1 MSASFHSRRPVAP
14 LDRFIET
21 VWTSQRSAG
30 LAHAREWGLPTGCA
44 DLVVPLDG
52 QRLWRF
58 DRADDALGRSFA
70 GGVLQGAQD
79 RAVLRD
85 TSRASLVVGA
95 HFKPSGLAA
104 FWREPAHAFAGLTLS
119 LDDLWPR
126 FGDELREQIGAG
138 APPEQRL
145 DQLERALLR
154 RLRVDAAPD
163 PLTRWAT
170 RQLADG
176 AAVGDVQRASGFA
189 AATFIARYRAAC
201 GLAPKRHAAVMRFQA
216 LLRATPSQASWA
228 ALAADAG
235 YADQAHMSRQFTE
248 FAGMTP
254 GHYRRHAT
262 PFATHVA
269 SSESTQRASSG

>member
-21 VWTSQRSAG
+21 VWTSQRAAG
-30 LAHAREWGLPTGCA
+30 LTHAREWGLPTGCA

-58 DRADDALGRSFA
+58 DSAGDTLGRSFA
-70 GGVLQGAQD
+70 GGVLQGAQE
-79 RAVLRD
+79 RAALRD
-85 TSRASLVVGA
+85 TSRASLVVGVE
-95 HFKPSGLAA
+95 FKPAGLAA

-119 LDDLWPR
+119 LDDVWPR
-126 FGDELREQIGAG
+126 FADELREQISA
-138 APPEQRL
+138 AANPEQRL
-145 DQLERALLR
+145 RHLECALLK
-154 RLRVDAAPD
+154 RLRAGVAPD
-163 PLTRWAT
+163 PMSSWAT
-170 RQLADG
+170 RQLASG
-176 AAVGDVQRASGFA
+176 VLVGEVQRASGYA

-248 FAGMTP
+248 LAGMTP

-262 PFATHVA
+262 AFATHVA
-269 SSESTQRASSG
+269 SPD

>member
-14 LDRFIET
+14 LDRFIEA

-44 DLVVPLDG
+44 DLVIPLDG

-58 DRADDALGRSFA
+58 DGADDTLGRSFA

-79 RAVLRD
+79 RTALRD
-85 TSRASLVVGA
+85 TSRASLVVGVQ
-95 HFKPSGLAA
+95 FKPAGLAA
-104 FWREPAHAFAGLTLS
+104 FWRESAQAFAGLTLA
-119 LDDLWPR
+119 LDDVWPR
-126 FGDELREQIGAG
+126 FADALRERIGAG
-138 APPEQRL
+138 ATPEQRVR
-145 DQLERALLR
+145 QLEQTLLQ
-154 RLRVDAAPD
+154 RLRADVAPD
-163 PLTRWAT
+163 PMAGWAT
-170 RQLADG
+170 HQLAIG
-176 AAVGDVQRASGFA
+176 TAVGDVQRASGFA

-201 GLAPKRHAAVMRFQA
+201 GLAPKRHATVMRFQA
-216 LLRATPSQASWA
+216 LLRAAASQPSWA

-248 FAGMTP
+248 LAGMTP

-262 PFATHVA
+262 AFATHVA
-269 SSESTQRASSG
+269 SSEATHVASPD

>member
-21 VWTSQRSAG
+21 VWTSERSAG
-30 LAHAREWGLPTGCA
+30 LAHAREWGLPTGSA
-44 DLVVPLDG
+44 DLVIPLDG

-58 DRADDALGRSFA
+58 ESVDDGRGRNFA
-70 GGVLQGAQD
+70 GGVLQGAHD
-79 RAVLRD
+79 RAALRD
-85 TSRASLVVGA
+85 TSRASQVVGVQYRPA
-95 HFKPSGLAA
+95 GLAA

-119 LDDLWPR
+119 LKEHWPG
-126 FGDELREQIGAG
+126 FAEELREQIGAD
-138 APPEQRL
+138 ANPEQRL
-145 DQLERALLR
+145 RHLECALLR
-154 RLRVDAAPD
+154 RLRAEAAPD
-163 PLTRWAT
+163 PLMSWAT
-170 RQLADG
+170 RQLAGG
-176 AAVGDVQRASGFA
+176 AAIGDVQRASGFA

-201 GLAPKRHAAVMRFQA
+201 GLAPTRHAALLRFQA

-235 YADQAHMSRQFTE
+235 YADQAHMARRFAE

-262 PFATHVA
+262 AFTAHVA
-269 SSESTQRASSG
+269 AAA